1 MNKMNEMDVDVDVR
15 INRLKARHVLG
26 DLSVPDLVAT
36 AAIDAMDPSEL
47 QAVLDRQAAVKRTIK
62 CGALLA
68 GYAIA
73 RIEAD
78 DSFVASDQAITTL
91 FESFIERYGL
101 GDTQFGS
108 AFVYSGAKDI
118 VGDYVA
124 SMALNSG
131 R

>member
-1 MNKMNEMDVDVDVR
+1 
-15 INRLKARHVLG
+15 
-26 DLSVPDLVAT
+26 
-36 AAIDAMDPSEL
+36 MDPSEL
-47 QAVLDRQAAVKRTIK
+47 QTVLDRQAAVKRTIK
-62 CGALLA
+62 SGALLA

-78 DSFVASDQAITTL
+78 DCFVASDQAITIL

-101 GDTQFGS
+101 SDTQFGS
-108 AFVYSGAKDI
+108 ALVHSGAKDI

-124 SMALNSG
+124 SLALNSG